1 MTPYADT
8 NFITA
13 LVSGGMHRAETHR
26 LRKEIFEN
34 GYPPLP
40 VTFLARM
47 EVINAIH
54 LQVFLTRNGVPGIH
68 ASPEAAAIDE
78 LLFVE
83 ELQLRETMILTD
95 IDLGMLGEIFDTLVR
110 RHTIKHG
117 FRAYDVIHV
126 ASALVLGCDIFWSFD
141 AKAKKLAK
149 LEGLKV
155 N

>member
-13 LVSGGMHRAETHR
+13 LVSGGMHRAEAHR
-26 LRKEIFEN
+26 LRKEILES
-34 GYPPLP
+34 GWPRLP
-40 VTFLARM
+40 ITFLTRM
-47 EVINAIH
+47 EVTNAIH
-54 LQVFLTRNGVPGIH
+54 QQVFLTRNGVPGIH
-68 ASPEAAAIDE
+68 ASPEAAAVDE
-78 LLFVE
+78 LLFAE
-83 ELQLRETMILTD
+83 ELQLGETMILTD
-95 IDLGMLGEIFDTLVR
+95 IDLGMLGEIFDTLAH

-126 ASALVLGCDIFWSFD
+126 ASALVLDCDTFWSFD

-149 LEGLKV
+149 LEGLRV